1 MALSTTHPAPT
12 SHRSKNSSSNP
23 VWMDALRILLGLF
36 LFVKGVA
43 FLSKSSDVYYLL
55 SQQQSLGQLS
65 KASVFFSVVHM
76 LGGAMIA
83 FGALTRLA
91 LLCQIPIVLGAALVV
106 NPQRGFNIDNKEL
119 WLSLLVLG
127 LLLFFMIKGPGR
139 HSIDNKV
146 FRSQPDPL

>member
-1 MALSTTHPAPT
+1 MALSTPTHPAG
-12 SHRSKNSSSNP
+12 HRTKNSASNP

-36 LFVKGVA
+36 LFIKGVS

-55 SQQQSLGQLS
+55 SQQQSLGELS
-65 KASVFFSVVHM
+65 KAPLFFSIVHM
-76 LGGAMIA
+76 LGGLMIA

-91 LLCQIPIVLGAALVV
+91 LLCQMPIVFGAALVV
-106 NPQRGFNIDNKEL
+106 NPQRGVNTGNTEL

-146 FRSQPDPL
+146 FRPQPDLS